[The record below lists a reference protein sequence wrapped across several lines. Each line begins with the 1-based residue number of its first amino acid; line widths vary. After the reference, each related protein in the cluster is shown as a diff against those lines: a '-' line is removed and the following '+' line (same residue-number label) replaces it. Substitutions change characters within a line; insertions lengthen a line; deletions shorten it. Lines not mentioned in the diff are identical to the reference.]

1 MFSTIAKGSQSIR
14 HMQKYNFAAKE
25 LLFGS
30 QARKKLLEGC
40 RQLSNAVQVTL
51 GPGGRNVLIDQSY
64 GSPKITK
71 DGVTVAKAVEL
82 PEKPVNIGASLVKD
96 VANKA
101 NDEAGD
107 GTTTATILARAIYEE
122 GYKKVE
128 AGMNPTHIKKGIDRA
143 IEFVSEELKARSTDV
158 RGKEAISNVATISAN
173 GDRAIGNMLADLYEK
188 VGVHGTITIQEG
200 KTLHHEIEFVDG
212 LKFDRGYISPYF
224 VTDEKKQKIEYENC
238 YVLIV
243 EKKLGNIRDILPVL
257 ELTYQEQKPLLI
269 IAEDIESELL
279 AGLILNRLKNNL
291 KICAVKAPSFGDN
304 RKAVLQDIAIFTGG
318 KFISEEAGVTLEATT
333 ANPEEIKAAL
343 GVAKNI
349 TITKDDTIILHGN
362 GSK

>member
-1 MFSTIAKGSQSIR
+1 MFSTLSQKSQSIL
-14 HMQKYNFAAKE
+14 HMQKYFAAKE

-82 PEKPVNIGASLVKD
+82 PEKAVNIGASLVKD

-122 GYKKVE
+122 GFKRVE
-128 AGMNPTHIKKGIDRA
+128 AGLNPTHLKRGIDKA
-143 IEFVSEELKARSTDV
+143 IDAVCEELKARSTDV
-158 RGKEAISNVATISAN
+158 KGKESIANVATISAN
-173 GDRAIGNMLADLYEK
+173 GDRQIGNMLADLYEK

-200 KTLHHEIEFVDG
+200 KTLHHEVEFVDG

-224 VTDEKKQKIEYENC
+224 VTDEKKQKIEFDNC
-238 YVLIV
+238 YVLII
-243 EKKLGNIRDILPVL
+243 EKKIGNIREILPFL
-257 ELTYQEQKPLLI
+257 ELTYQEQRPLLI

-279 AGLILNRLKNNL
+279 TGLILNRLKNNL

-304 RKAVLQDIAIFTGG
+304 RKAILQDIAIFTGG
-318 KFISEEAGVTLEATT
+318 KYVSE
-333 ANPEEIKAAL
+333 
-343 GVAKNI
+343 
-349 TITKDDTIILHGN
+349 
-362 GSK
+362 

>member
-1 MFSTIAKGSQSIR
+1 MFSTIAQRSQSIL
-14 HMQKYNFAAKE
+14 HMQKYFAAKE

-71 DGVTVAKAVEL
+71 DGVTVAKAVDL
-82 PEKPVNIGASLVKD
+82 PDRPVNIGASLVKD

-122 GYKKVE
+122 GFKKVE
-128 AGMNPTHIKKGIDRA
+128 AGLNPTHLKKGIDKA
-143 IEFVSEELKARSTDV
+143 VDFVSEELRKRSTEV
-158 RGKEAISNVATISAN
+158 RGRDAISNVATISAN

-224 VTDEKKQKIEYENC
+224 VTDEKKQKIEFENC

-243 EKKLGNIRDILPVL
+243 EKKLGNIRDILPFL

-269 IAEDIESELL
+269 IAEDLESELL

-304 RKAVLQDIAIFTGG
+304 RKAILQDIAIFTGG
-318 KFISEEAGVTLEATT
+318 RFISEEAGVTLESTT
-333 ANPEEIKAAL
+333 TSPEEIKATL

-349 TITKDDTIILHGN
+349 TITKDDTIILNGN
-362 GSK
+362 GAK